1 MEHNVLPLFSS
12 PVFTTT
18 IDVSDRPTWDTVS
31 WDNIESRSVTVT
43 DDILDKPEWLPIR
56 TRIEECLRHFYHEV
70 LLASKSIDINI
81 TISWANKENPE
92 QLHERHNH
100 PNSVLSGVLYFDDHP
115 NGIKFVSNL
124 FPQIHW
130 EKSGW
135 NLLNSQTWRIEPKT
149 GLLLIFPSYLEHEV
163 EVLAKDAPVRYSLSF
178 NTWLSGTVW
187 SGRQMSLRL

>member
-1 MEHNVLPLFSS
+1 MEHNILPLFSS
-12 PVFTTT
+12 PLFTTT
-18 IDVSDRPTWDTVS
+18 IDVSDRPAWNS
-31 WDNIESRSVTVT
+31 LILDNIESRYVTVT

-56 TRIEECLRHFYHEV
+56 TRIEEKLRYFYYEI

-81 TISWANKENPE
+81 TISWVNKENSG
-92 QLHERHNH
+92 QLHERHHH

-115 NGIKFVSNL
+115 SGIKFISNL

-135 NLLNSQTWRIEPKT
+135 NLLNSQNWRIEPKT

-163 EVLAKDAPVRYSLSF
+163 EVLSNDAPVRYSLSF

-187 SGRQMSLRL
+187 SGRQMSLKL